1 MRNLQSLFL
10 CILFLA
16 CLFNNASSLK
26 SNLRKTS
33 SASLTRTT
41 KNTITG
47 EKMQQNFMAS
57 KFLFIY

>member
-1 MRNLQSLFL
+1 MKNLQSLFL
-10 CILFLA
+10 CIIFLA

-47 EKMQQNFMAS
+47 DGIVAFNAS
-57 KFLFIY
+57 KIKFIN

>member
-1 MRNLQSLFL
+1 MKNLQSLFL
-10 CILFLA
+10 CVLFLA

-33 SASLTRTT
+33 NTSLTKTV

-47 EKMQQNFMAS
+47 DGIQFFSAS
-57 KFLFIY
+57 KSNFIN